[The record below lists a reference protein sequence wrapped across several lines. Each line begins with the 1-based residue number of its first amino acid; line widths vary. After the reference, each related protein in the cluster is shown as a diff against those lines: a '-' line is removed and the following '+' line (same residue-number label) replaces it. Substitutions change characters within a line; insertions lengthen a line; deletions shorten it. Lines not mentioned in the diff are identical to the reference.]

1 MNDREDKQYADIR
14 SRDDE
19 KTLEQLH
26 DKMPISDEKPP
37 VSAVQQAGQWP
48 DFGEE
53 SNSDQQE
60 RTDSKDDTPEQ

>member
-37 VSAVQQAGQWP
+37 VSAV
-48 DFGEE
+48 
-53 SNSDQQE
+53 
-60 RTDSKDDTPEQ
+60 